1 MACGALG
8 NAGMEQRPT
17 HPEGLW
23 REIARRDVGA
33 DRCIATM
40 RAGSFALVG
49 LNFIGCQRQLEK
61 SLVICNAAECK
72 MRSVPV
78 SYESVQAVLLQNLT
92 ISVLLVDD
100 FVQFRAAVSTLL
112 RKKPEL
118 QIVAEA
124 SDGIEAVEQSR
135 QLQPDLI
142 LLDIGLP
149 KLNGIAAAQQIREV
163 APQSKI
169 IFVTQETSA
178 DIMKEAIGLGG
189 MGYVVKSKVESE
201 LLKAIDRVLEGKQFI
216 GTGLTGNP

>member
-1 MACGALG
+1 
-8 NAGMEQRPT
+8 
-17 HPEGLW
+17 
-23 REIARRDVGA
+23 
-33 DRCIATM
+33 M

-149 KLNGIAAAQQIREV
+149 KLNGIAAARQIREV

-189 MGYVVKSKVESE
+189 MGYVVKAKVESE

-216 GTGLTGNP
+216 GSGLTGNP

>member
-1 MACGALG
+1 MKKLC
-8 NAGMEQRPT
+8 
-17 HPEGLW
+17 
-23 REIARRDVGA
+23 
-33 DRCIATM
+33 
-40 RAGSFALVG
+40 
-49 LNFIGCQRQLEK
+49 
-61 SLVICNAAECK
+61 
-72 MRSVPV
+72 
-78 SYESVQAVLLQNLT
+78 

-100 FVQFRAAVSTLL
+100 FVQFRAAVSALL

-124 SDGIEAVEQSR
+124 SDGKEAVEKSR

-149 KLNGIAAAQQIREV
+149 KLNGVAAAQQIREV

-178 DIMKEAIGLGG
+178 DIMKEAIGSGG
-189 MGYVVKSKVESE
+189 MGYVVKAKVESE
-201 LLKAIDRVLEGKQFI
+201 LLKAIDLVLEGKQFI

>member
-1 MACGALG
+1 
-8 NAGMEQRPT
+8 
-17 HPEGLW
+17 
-23 REIARRDVGA
+23 
-33 DRCIATM
+33 
-40 RAGSFALVG
+40 
-49 LNFIGCQRQLEK
+49 
-61 SLVICNAAECK
+61 

-78 SYESVQAVLLQNLT
+78 SYESVQAVLLKKLT

-112 RKKPEL
+112 RKNPEL

-135 QLQPDLI
+135 RLQPDLI

-178 DIMKEAIGLGG
+178 DIMKEAIGSGG
-189 MGYVVKSKVESE
+189 MGYVVKTKVESE
-201 LLKAIDRVLEGKQFI
+201 LLKAIDLVLEGKQFI

>member
-1 MACGALG
+1 MQKLC
-8 NAGMEQRPT
+8 
-17 HPEGLW
+17 
-23 REIARRDVGA
+23 
-33 DRCIATM
+33 
-40 RAGSFALVG
+40 
-49 LNFIGCQRQLEK
+49 
-61 SLVICNAAECK
+61 
-72 MRSVPV
+72 
-78 SYESVQAVLLQNLT
+78 

-100 FVQFRAAVSTLL
+100 FVEFRAAVSALL

-124 SDGIEAVEQSR
+124 SDGVEAVEKSR

-149 KLNGIAAAQQIREV
+149 KLNGVAAAQQIREV

-189 MGYVVKSKVESE
+189 MGYVVKAKVESE
-201 LLKAIDRVLEGKQFI
+201 LLKAIDLVLEGKQFI

>member
-1 MACGALG
+1 
-8 NAGMEQRPT
+8 
-17 HPEGLW
+17 
-23 REIARRDVGA
+23 
-33 DRCIATM
+33 M
-40 RAGSFALVG
+40 RAGSFALVD

-189 MGYVVKSKVESE
+189 MGYVVKTKVESE